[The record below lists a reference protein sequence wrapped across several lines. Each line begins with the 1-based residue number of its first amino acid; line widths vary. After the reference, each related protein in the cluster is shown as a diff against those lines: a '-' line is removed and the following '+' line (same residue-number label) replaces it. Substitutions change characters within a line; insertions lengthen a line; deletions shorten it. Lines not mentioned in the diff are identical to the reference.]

1 MKNPPIIEIDLNGMT
16 FAQAQ
21 KKLEAAYLSHVLTVT
36 RFNQTKAAK
45 MAGMSYNAFRERV
58 SRLDLKVGCAA

>member
-1 MKNPPIIEIDLNGMT
+1 MSDVATLNINLEGMT
-16 FAQAQ
+16 YAQAQ
-21 KKLEAAYLSHVLTVT
+21 KKLEQVYIGHVLTAT

-58 SRLDLKVGCAA
+58 ARINIRVAAE